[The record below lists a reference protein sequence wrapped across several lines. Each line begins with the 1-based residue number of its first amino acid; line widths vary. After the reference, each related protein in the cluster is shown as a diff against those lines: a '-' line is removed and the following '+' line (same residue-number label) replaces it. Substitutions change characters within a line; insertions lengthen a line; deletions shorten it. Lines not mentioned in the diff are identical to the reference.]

1 MDIKSIIYITEEN
14 VDGCGSNASD
24 LYGINHALTE
34 EERAQLA
41 NALAE
46 TKKNAD
52 EDNCL
57 STGDMIEIAM
67 DATFG
72 AGNWKLIPYQEVSF

>member
-1 MDIKSIIYITEEN
+1 MDIKSIIYITEKN

-24 LYGINHALTE
+24 LYGIAHTLTE
-34 EERAQLA
+34 EERAQLTT
-41 NALAE
+41 ALAE
-46 TKKNAD
+46 TKKSAD
-52 EDNCL
+52 EDDCL

-72 AGNWKLIPYQEVSF
+72 AGNWKLIPYQEVFF

>member
-1 MDIKSIIYITEEN
+1 MDIKSVLYITEEN
-14 VDGCGSNASD
+14 VDGCGGNASD
-24 LYGINHALTE
+24 LYGVNRAVTE
-34 EERAQLA
+34 EERTQLA
-41 NALAE
+41 AALAE

-72 AGNWKLIPYQEVSF
+72 AGNWKLIPYQEVFF

>member
-1 MDIKSIIYITEEN
+1 MDIKSFIYIAEEN
-14 VDGCGSNASD
+14 VDGCGSNAGD

-34 EERAQLA
+34 EERAKLTT
-41 NALAE
+41 ALAE
-46 TKKNAD
+46 TKENAD
-52 EDNCL
+52 EDDCL

-72 AGNWKLIPYQEVSF
+72 AGNWKLIPYQEVFF